1 MVSIEIRPHSLVTIP
16 LKYSLFTWGEMLLS
30 NKRIIRNTSRQLC
43 CLLAVLI
50 FCGPSISVYAD
61 SKPSFWSRFRRSSE
75 KKSNAT
81 RPVIERQSQHPAEIK
96 EEGTEGKEPAT
107 ISLNYFQSTWPK
119 VLSEVAEQNE
129 LTLVMDVAPRGF
141 FSRRDKRL
149 HSLNETFLIL
159 NRELEPKGF
168 RLIQKDKFIIVLDL
182 RQTKAKYIRPTI
194 QAGGIK
200 DTKSNKNGNP
210 IQQAEYQQQSAKP
223 KTQAPQLNTS
233 APLNQRTHQLAQ
245 KTSQQRKTMF
255 SVHPR
260 SKKSTAILK
269 HFYHAFESRVNFQ
282 RKGPNG
288 FPGIVVY
295 SIEDQSLF
303 DSQKNEVSTPT
314 ERPIDFRVGIDKEN
328 NTLIF
333 ESTISKARILKSTVM
348 KLDQTAK
355 DSAESIQL
363 VSGTRQIGQV
373 AQTLHQQLNSTA
385 SSSRTP
391 QGFPV
396 NSNSKNLRSSRNQ
409 QINQLRQRVDQL
421 AFDDSQ
427 PNRTTQNP
435 PEPKPAEKPAEPEK
449 QRSLPELL
457 QDLSGKVNIESVPD
471 LGVLILR
478 GKDEDVEAL
487 MKIIKELEQLSE
499 GTRPDIHLLNLRHVN
514 SAALAELLN
523 GVYEELVKLRDIQGQ
538 IQKIKFIPLVKPN
551 ALLILAPDTDMPSIL
566 KLAEELDQPVNPQT
580 EFGVFHLKSAS
591 ATQVATTLREFYNE
605 RGGLGTRIIVSPNI
619 RTNSVIVQAQ
629 SRDMQEVAALI
640 LKIDQDQSKAISRV
654 KIFPLKNAIAADLAE
669 TLNSTLQSVLN
680 PAAARTT
687 GAGANFGAAGGEA
700 AQQLQE
706 ARSVV
711 LEYITQVGT
720 EKQVLRSGLLADIR
734 VIADP
739 RANSLVVTAPKD
751 SLELVAALI
760 KQFDQRVSTVAELKV
775 FTLKNADAQSMLT
788 LLETTFSVENQQ
800 TDLGIQIAG
809 INDTNSNLIP
819 LKFSVDRRTNSVV
832 AQGGADALQ
841 IVEAILLK
849 LDGAD
854 SRKRETTVIQL
865 KNTPVADVAE
875 AINEFLDTQRSLIAQ
890 DPDLISS
897 FELLEREIIV
907 VPEAIN
913 NNLIISTTPRYFDQI
928 SNLVRELDKEAPQVI
943 IQALIVEVEL
953 DNDDEFGVE
962 LGIQDSLLFNRSIID
977 NILTVQQTV
986 TGQNNVTQTNQTIV
1000 SQEATPGF
1008 LFNSINPLGTNNS
1021 NNVGNTAGQ
1030 ALSNFSLQRGNSDL
1044 GFGGLVLS
1052 ASSESV
1058 SVLIRALAAKRN
1070 VHILSRP
1077 QIRTVDNVT
1086 AQIQVGQIV
1095 PVVNGVTVSSV
1106 GSANPVIEQDEAG
1119 IILTVTPR
1127 ISPDG
1132 NIVMETLAEKSDF
1145 DGESVPIF
1153 TDATT
1158 GNVVESP
1165 VKNIT
1170 QVQTTVSVP
1179 NGQTVVLGGMITESD
1194 TTIERK
1200 VPWLG
1205 DIPFLGIPFRYDY
1218 SSTRRKELLV
1228 FLTPR
1233 IIQNDAD
1240 SEFIKQVEAERI
1252 HLMEEKAEKM
1262 HGPIFA
1268 VPPGE
1273 PEFIPDGDGMLEPI
1287 PTDSLQ
1293 QNMYESTRMNDDGGG
1308 GKIQQIK
1315 FEAEK
1320 SLPRTT
1326 NRTVKK
1332 RRFPYWNRD

>member
-1 MVSIEIRPHSLVTIP
+1 
-16 LKYSLFTWGEMLLS
+16 MLIL
-30 NKRIIRNTSRQLC
+30 
-43 CLLAVLI
+43 
-50 FCGPSISVYAD
+50 CGPSVSVYAD
-61 SKPSFWSRFRRSSE
+61 TKPSFWSRFRKSSTP
-75 KKSNAT
+75 KSNET
-81 RPVIERQSQHPAEIK
+81 RPVSDSNGQNASQKEQSRRQSSEPAEN
-96 EEGTEGKEPAT
+96 
-107 ISLNYFQSTWPK
+107 SLNYVQSTWKK
-119 VLSEVAEQNE
+119 VLEKVAEQNE
-129 LTLVMDVAPRGF
+129 LTLVMDVVPKGF

-149 HSLNETFLIL
+149 HSFGETLLIL

-168 RLIQKDKFIIVLDL
+168 RLLQKDNFLVVLDL
-182 RQTKAKYIRPTI
+182 RQAKAKYIPPTI
-194 QAGGIK
+194 QNGKTNSRIK
-200 DTKSNKNGNP
+200 KQG
-210 IQQAEYQQQSAKP
+210 QGVRQVEYQKQVTKPASRIEQANVPAAFEQSA
-223 KTQAPQLNTS
+223 
-233 APLNQRTHQLAQ
+233 
-245 KTSQQRKTMF
+245 RKL
-255 SVHPR
+255 SR
-260 SKKSTAILK
+260 DKSESKKTLFIVRPGTLSSTEVLRQ
-269 HFYHAFESRVNFQ
+269 FYHAFESRAELQ
-282 RKGPNG
+282 GEGPNG

-295 SIEDQSLF
+295 SKKAQNLSEEKKDEL
-303 DSQKNEVSTPT
+303 T
-314 ERPIDFRVGIDKEN
+314 ETRVDFRVGLDKEN
-328 NTLIF
+328 NALIF
-333 ESTISKARILKSTVM
+333 ESGNSKAKTLKSTVM
-348 KLDQTAK
+348 RLDQAAK
-355 DSAESIQL
+355 GYAESIKL
-363 VSGTRQIGQV
+363 VSGSRQIGRV
-373 AQTLHQQLNSTA
+373 AQSLHAQLNSET
-385 SSSRTP
+385 SRTRVP
-391 QGFPV
+391 QGLPAKLYSE
-396 NSNSKNLRSSRNQ
+396 NSGLPRNQ
-409 QINQLRQRVDQL
+409 RINQLRQQIDQL
-421 AFDDSQ
+421 AYDEAQSEKTKQ
-427 PNRTTQNP
+427 SPQQLGP
-435 PEPKPAEKPAEPEK
+435 ASKPGEAEK
-449 QRSLPELL
+449 QQSLPELL
-457 QDLSGKVNIESVPD
+457 QDLRGNVNIESVPD

-487 MKIIKELEQLSE
+487 MKIIKELEKLSE

-514 SAALAELLN
+514 STALAELLN
-523 GVYEELVKLRDIQGQ
+523 GVYEELINLRAIQGQ
-538 IQKIKFIPLVKPN
+538 IQKIKLIPLVKPN

-566 KLAEELDQPVNPQT
+566 KLAEELDQPVNPLT

-591 ATQVATTLREFYNE
+591 ATQVATTLREFYDE
-605 RGGLGTRIIVSPNI
+605 RGGLGTRILVSPNI
-619 RTNSVIVQAQ
+619 RTNSIIVQAQ
-629 SRDMQEVAALI
+629 PRDMQEVAALI
-640 LKIDQDQSKAISRV
+640 QKIDQDQSKAVSRV
-654 KIFPLKNAIAADLAE
+654 KIFPLKNAVAEDLAE

-680 PAAARTT
+680 PAAASTA
-687 GAGANFGAAGGEA
+687 GSGANFGGAGGEA

-711 LEYITQVGT
+711 LEFLTKDGS
-720 EKQVLRSGLLADIR
+720 KSRVLRSGLLADIR
-734 VIADP
+734 VLADP
-739 RANSLVVTAPKD
+739 RANTLVVTAPKD
-751 SLELVAALI
+751 SLELVEALI
-760 KQFDQRVSTVAELKV
+760 NQFDQRVTTVAELKV
-775 FTLKNADAQSMLT
+775 FTLKNADADLMVT
-788 LLETTFSVENQQ
+788 LLQSTFSVENQQ
-800 TDLGIQIAG
+800 TNLGIQIAG
-809 INDTNSNLIP
+809 INDTNSNLVP
-819 LKFSVDRRTNSVV
+819 LKFTVDRRTNSVV

-865 KNTPVADVAE
+865 KNTPVADVAV

-913 NNLIISTTPRYFDQI
+913 NNLIISATPRYFAEI
-928 SNLVRELDKEAPQVI
+928 SNLVKELDKEAPQVI

-1008 LFNSINPLGTNNS
+1008 LFNSINPVGTNNS

-1030 ALSNFSLQRGNSDL
+1030 ALSNFSLQRGNNDL

-1070 VHILSRP
+1070 VHVLSRP

-1119 IILTVTPR
+1119 IILAVTPR

-1132 NIVMETLAEKSDF
+1132 NIVMETIAEKSDF
-1145 DGESVPIF
+1145 DGQSVPIF

-1165 VKNIT
+1165 IKNIT

-1205 DIPFLGIPFRYDY
+1205 DIPLLGIPFRYDS

-1233 IIQNDAD
+1233 IIRNDAD

-1252 HLMEEKAEKM
+1252 HLMEEKAEEM

-1273 PEFIPDGDGMLEPI
+1273 PEFIPDGDGLLEPI
-1287 PTDSLQ
+1287 PPVEMPQTNSNPSQMLGNEDRAQ
-1293 QNMYESTRMNDDGGG
+1293 
-1308 GKIQQIK
+1308 IQQIGY
-1315 FEAEK
+1315 EA
-1320 SLPRTT
+1320 RTST
-1326 NRTVKK
+1326 KRSKK
-1332 RRFPYWNRD
+1332 KPTIQRRFPYWGRD

>member
-1 MVSIEIRPHSLVTIP
+1 
-16 LKYSLFTWGEMLLS
+16 ML
-30 NKRIIRNTSRQLC
+30 
-43 CLLAVLI
+43 
-50 FCGPSISVYAD
+50 CGPSVSAYAE
-61 SKPSFWSRFRRSSE
+61 SKPGFWSRLRKSSDTQ
-75 KKSNAT
+75 SNQT
-81 RPVIERQSQHPAEIK
+81 SSISENQSQLSAQSMRNRKQAHEVAE
-96 EEGTEGKEPAT
+96 
-107 ISLNYFQSTWPK
+107 ISLNHVQASWEK
-119 VLSEVAEQNE
+119 VLTQVAEQSQ
-129 LTLVMDVAPRGF
+129 LTLVMDVVPKGF
-141 FSRRDKRL
+141 YSRIDKRPHTL
-149 HSLNETFLIL
+149 KETFKIL
-159 NRELEPKGF
+159 NRDLEPKGF
-168 RLIQKDKFIIVLDL
+168 RLLQKDQFLIVLDL
-182 RQTKAKYIRPTI
+182 RQAKSRYVRATV
-194 QAGGIK
+194 QTSGKQHREVEEKKTVEQVGY
-200 DTKSNKNGNP
+200 
-210 IQQAEYQQQSAKP
+210 QEQAEHLEPAVKQVNVPATFEQSARQIPQQPAKP
-223 KTQAPQLNTS
+223 
-233 APLNQRTHQLAQ
+233 
-245 KTSQQRKTMF
+245 QQTLF
-255 SVHPR
+255 SVRPR
-260 SKKSTAILK
+260 TLNSTEILRL
-269 HFYHAFESRVNFQ
+269 FYHAFESRAELQ
-282 RKGPNG
+282 GDGPKGL
-288 FPGIVVY
+288 PGVIVY
-295 SIEDQSLF
+295 SQNQQSLT
-303 DSQKNEVSTPT
+303 DDQTNESLNIV
-314 ERPIDFRVGIDKEN
+314 EAQVDFRVGLDKQN
-328 NTLIF
+328 NELIF
-333 ESTISKARILKSTVM
+333 EAAIPKARALKTTVM
-348 KLDQTAK
+348 KLDQAANK
-355 DSAESIQL
+355 KVESIQL
-363 VSGTRQIGQV
+363 VTGTTQIGRV
-373 AQTLHQQLNSTA
+373 AQALHKQTTESGNRRGSREGFSVNTYSNRRPPSRHQQID
-385 SSSRTP
+385 R
-391 QGFPV
+391 
-396 NSNSKNLRSSRNQ
+396 
-409 QINQLRQRVDQL
+409 LRQRIDQV
-421 AFDDSQ
+421 AFDDTQ
-427 PNRTTQNP
+427 PGNTVQNP
-435 PEPKPAEKPAEPEK
+435 QQSQPAEKPADGSK
-449 QRSLPELL
+449 QPSLPELL
-457 QDLSGKVNIESVPD
+457 QDLSGNVNIESVPD

-478 GKDEDVEAL
+478 GKDEDVNAL
-487 MKIIKELEQLSE
+487 MKIIKELEKLSE

-514 SAALAELLN
+514 STALADLLN
-523 GVYEELVKLRDIQGQ
+523 GVYEDLVKLRAIQGQ
-538 IQKIKFIPLVKPN
+538 IQKIKIIPLVKPN

-580 EFGVFHLKSAS
+580 EFGVFELKSAS
-591 ATQVATTLREFYNE
+591 ASQVASTLTDFYNE
-605 RGGLGTRIIVSPNI
+605 RGGLGTRVIVSANI
-619 RTNSVIVQAQ
+619 RTNSIIVQAQ
-629 SRDMQEVAALI
+629 PRDMQEVAALI
-640 LKIDQDQSKAISRV
+640 QKIDQDQSQAVSRV
-654 KIFPLKNAIAADLAE
+654 KIFPLTNAIAADLAE

-680 PAAARTT
+680 PAAAQTSGLGT
-687 GAGANFGAAGGEA
+687 NIGGAGGEA

-711 LEYITQVGT
+711 LEYLAQEGTQSR
-720 EKQVLRSGLLADIR
+720 VLRSGLLADIR

-751 SLELVAALI
+751 SLELVGALI

-775 FTLKNADAQSMLT
+775 FTLKNADAESMVT
-788 LLETTFSVENQQ
+788 LLQATFSPENQQ

-809 INDTNSNLIP
+809 VNDANSNLIP
-819 LKFSVDRRTNSVV
+819 LSFTVDRRTNSVV

-865 KNTPVADVAE
+865 KNTPVADVSE

-897 FELLEREIIV
+897 FELLEREVIV
-907 VPEAIN
+907 VPEPIN
-913 NNLIISTTPRYFDQI
+913 NNLIISATPRFFEEI
-928 SNLVRELDKEAPQVI
+928 SNLVKELDKEAPQVI

-977 NILTVQQTV
+977 NVLTVQQTV

-1008 LFNSINPLGTNNS
+1008 LFNSINPLGTNNT
-1021 NNVGNTAGQ
+1021 NNTGNTAGQ
-1030 ALSNFSLQRGNSDL
+1030 ALSNFSLQRGNTDL

-1058 SVLIRALAAKRN
+1058 SILIRALAAKRN

-1145 DGESVPIF
+1145 NGQSVPIF

-1165 VKNIT
+1165 IKNIT

-1205 DIPFLGIPFRYDY
+1205 DIPVVGIPFRYDY
-1218 SSTRRKELLV
+1218 TSTRRKELLV

-1233 IIQNDAD
+1233 IIRNDAD

-1252 HLMEEKAEKM
+1252 HLQVEKAEEM
-1262 HGPIFA
+1262 QGPIFA

-1273 PEFIPDGDGMLEPI
+1273 PEFIPEGDGMLEAI
-1287 PTDSLQ
+1287 PTTVMPQTNLNPEVKADP
-1293 QNMYESTRMNDDGGG
+1293 NWEGT
-1308 GKIQQIK
+1308 IQQINY
-1315 FEAEK
+1315 EK
-1320 SLPRTT
+1320 QQPVHSS
-1326 NRTVKK
+1326 KK
-1332 RRFPYWNRD
+1332 PVQQKRIQTKFPYWGRD

>member
-1 MVSIEIRPHSLVTIP
+1 MLSL
-16 LKYSLFTWGEMLLS
+16 
-30 NKRIIRNTSRQLC
+30 KRISRTISRQLR
-43 CLLAVLI
+43 CLLAALLL
-50 FCGPSISVYAD
+50 CGPSISVYAD
-61 SKPSFWSRFRRSSE
+61 SKTSLWSRLRKPTAAESSE
-75 KKSNAT
+75 TGPASEGPHQQANWIKQDRN
-81 RPVIERQSQHPAEIK
+81 ENEPAEI
-96 EEGTEGKEPAT
+96 P
-107 ISLNYFQSTWPK
+107 LNYIQTSWGK
-119 VLSEVAEQNE
+119 VLAKVAEQSQ
-129 LTLVMDVAPRGF
+129 LTLVMDVVPKGF
-141 FSRRDKRL
+141 YSRIDKRT
-149 HSLNETFLIL
+149 HSLSETIQIL

-168 RLIQKDKFIIVLDL
+168 RLLQKDKFLIALDL
-182 RQTKAKYIRPTI
+182 RRAKSRYVRATVQNSGQEQQTTADKKQPLQQVEFQERAVE
-194 QAGGIK
+194 
-200 DTKSNKNGNP
+200 TKSRIKTADVPATFDNKSRKILQKP
-210 IQQAEYQQQSAKP
+210 AK
-223 KTQAPQLNTS
+223 L
-233 APLNQRTHQLAQ
+233 Q
-245 KTSQQRKTMF
+245 KTIFAIQ
-255 SVHPR
+255 PR
-260 SKKSTAILK
+260 TLKSTDILRLL
-269 HFYHAFESRVNFQ
+269 YHAFESRSELQ
-282 RKGPNG
+282 GDGPNG
-288 FPGIVVY
+288 FPGVIVY
-295 SIEDQSLF
+295 STVSQSLQ
-303 DSQKNEVSTPT
+303 DEKTDKSLKIVEPQIE
-314 ERPIDFRVGIDKEN
+314 FRMGIDKQN
-328 NTLIF
+328 NELIF
-333 ESTISKARILKSTVM
+333 EATSRKAKALRATVM
-348 KLDQTAK
+348 KLDQSAK
-355 DSAESIQL
+355 SSADSVQL
-363 VSGTRQIGQV
+363 VSGTSQIGRV
-373 AQTLHQQLNSTA
+373 ARTLYRQLNSDTLQTRKPQSLSA
-385 SSSRTP
+385 RPSSD
-391 QGFPV
+391 
-396 NSNSKNLRSSRNQ
+396 NLLSPRNQ
-409 QINQLRQRVDQL
+409 QINQLRQRVDQVG
-421 AFDDSQ
+421 FDEPQ
-427 PNRTTQNP
+427 QEKATQKP
-435 PEPKPAEKPAEPEK
+435 LGPQPAEKPAEAK
-449 QRSLPELL
+449 DQLSLPELL

-478 GKDEDVEAL
+478 GKDEDVDAL
-487 MKIIKELEQLSE
+487 MKIIKELEKLSE

-514 SAALAELLN
+514 SSALAELLN
-523 GVYEELVKLRDIQGQ
+523 GVYEDLIELRAIQGQ
-538 IQKIKFIPLVKPN
+538 IQKIKIIPLVKPN

-566 KLAEELDQPVNPQT
+566 KLAEELDQPVDPLS
-580 EFGVFHLKSAS
+580 EFGVFQLKSAS
-591 ATQVATTLREFYNE
+591 ASQVSTMLQDFYEE
-605 RGGLGTRIIVSPNI
+605 RDGLGTRIQVSPNI

-629 SRDMQEVAALI
+629 PRDMLEISALI
-640 LKIDQDQSKAISRV
+640 QKIDQDQSQAISRV

-680 PAAARTT
+680 PAAAQTS
-687 GAGANFGAAGGEA
+687 GLGSNIGGAGGEA

-711 LEYITQVGT
+711 LEFLSQEG
-720 EKQVLRSGLLADIR
+720 KQSRVLRSGLLADIR

-751 SLELVAALI
+751 SLELLEALI
-760 KQFDQRVSTVAELKV
+760 NQFDAQVTTVAELKV
-775 FTLKNADAQSMLT
+775 FTLQNADADLMVT
-788 LLETTFSVENQQ
+788 LLQSTFSVENQQ

-809 INDTNSNLIP
+809 VNDANSNLIP
-819 LKFSVDRRTNSVV
+819 LKFTVDRRTNSVV

-849 LDGAD
+849 LDSAD

-875 AINEFLDTQRSLIAQ
+875 AINEFLDTQRSLISQ

-897 FELLEREIIV
+897 FELLEREVIA
-907 VPEAIN
+907 VPEPIN
-913 NNLIISTTPRYFDQI
+913 NNLIISATPRFFDQI
-928 SNLVRELDKEAPQVI
+928 SDLVKELDKEAPQVI

-1008 LFNSINPLGTNNS
+1008 LFNSINPLGTNNTQ
-1021 NNVGNTAGQ
+1021 NVRSTAGQ

-1058 SVLIRALAAKRN
+1058 SILIRALAAKRN

-1132 NIVMETLAEKSDF
+1132 NIVMETIAEKSDF
-1145 DGESVPIF
+1145 DGGSVPIF

-1165 VKNIT
+1165 IKNIT

-1179 NGQTVVLGGMITESD
+1179 NGQTVVLGGMITERD

-1205 DIPFLGIPFRYDY
+1205 DIPVVGIPFRYDF
-1218 SSTRRKELLV
+1218 SSTRRTELLV

-1240 SEFIKQVEAERI
+1240 SEFIKQVESERI
-1252 HLMEEKAEKM
+1252 HLQVEKAEQM
-1262 HGPIFA
+1262 QGPIFA

-1273 PEFIPDGDGMLEPI
+1273 PEFLPDGDGTLEAI
-1287 PTDSLQ
+1287 PTTVMPQTNLNPSLKIEQ
-1293 QNMYESTRMNDDGGG
+1293 DTSGG
-1308 GKIQQIK
+1308 IQQINYEREQQRLSSPK
-1315 FEAEK
+1315 N
-1320 SLPRTT
+1320 S
-1326 NRTVKK
+1326 VKK
-1332 RRFPYWNRD
+1332 RRFPYWRRD

>member
-1 MVSIEIRPHSLVTIP
+1 MRLHSLIRIP
-16 LKYSLFTWGEMLLS
+16 EVGLWYQWGETLFLFI
-30 NKRIIRNTSRQLC
+30 RLIRNCSRHLR
-43 CLLAVLI
+43 CLLALLVL
-50 FCGPSISVYAD
+50 CGPSVSVYAD
-61 SKPSFWSRFRRSSE
+61 SKPSFWNRFRKPSSTKTKETKAVSDDYERSFSQNE
-75 KKSNAT
+75 H
-81 RPVIERQSQHPAEIK
+81 RPGKAPAE
-96 EEGTEGKEPAT
+96 
-107 ISLNYFQSTWPK
+107 ISLNYVQSTWKK
-119 VLSEVAEQNE
+119 VLEQVAEQNE
-129 LTLVMDVAPRGF
+129 LTLVMDVVPKGF

-149 HSLNETFLIL
+149 HSFDQTLQIL

-168 RLIQKDKFIIVLDL
+168 RLLQKDKFLVVLDL
-182 RQTKAKYIRPTI
+182 RQTKAKYIPPTI
-194 QAGGIK
+194 QNGKSKINTERKNHGVQQVNYQK
-200 DTKSNKNGNP
+200 QTKASESR
-210 IQQAEYQQQSAKP
+210 I
-223 KTQAPQLNTS
+223 TQPDVPATFEES
-233 APLNQRTHQLAQ
+233 AQ
-245 KTSQQRKTMF
+245 KLPKSQSKLRKTLF
-255 SVHPR
+255 SVRP
-260 SKKSTAILK
+260 STLSSTEILRQ
-269 HFYHAFESRVNFQ
+269 FYHALETRAELQ
-282 RKGPNG
+282 GEGPGG
-288 FPGIVVY
+288 FPGIVVFMNGTQKVLKDE
-295 SIEDQSLF
+295 STDLENPV
-303 DSQKNEVSTPT
+303 DSH
-314 ERPIDFRVGIDKEN
+314 IDFRIGLDKEN
-328 NTLIF
+328 NALVF
-333 ESTISKARILKSTVM
+333 ECASSKANSLRSTVM
-348 KLDQTAK
+348 RLDQAAK
-355 DSAESIQL
+355 GYAESIQL
-363 VSGTRQIGQV
+363 VSGTMKIGRV
-373 AQTLHQQLNSTA
+373 AQTLHEQLKASTVKTGSHLSLSQNSA
-385 SSSRTP
+385 PKTP
-391 QGFPV
+391 PH
-396 NSNSKNLRSSRNQ
+396 LRNRSF
-409 QINQLRQRVDQL
+409 NQLRQRIDQIS
-421 AFDDSQ
+421 FDEKQPENTSQ
-427 PNRTTQNP
+427 DPVP
-435 PEPKPAEKPAEPEK
+435 PGPAEKPDQAQK
-449 QRSLPELL
+449 QQALPELL
-457 QDLSGKVNIESVPD
+457 QDLKGNVNIESVPD

-487 MKIIKELEQLSE
+487 MKIIKELEELSA

-514 SAALAELLN
+514 STALADLLN
-523 GVYEELVKLRDIQGQ
+523 GVYEELVNLRAIQGQ
-538 IQKIKFIPLVKPN
+538 TQKIKFIPLGKPN

-566 KLAEELDQPVNPQT
+566 KLAEELDQPVNPLT

-591 ATQVATTLREFYNE
+591 ATQVSTTLREFYDE

-619 RTNSVIVQAQ
+619 RTNSIIVQAQ
-629 SRDMQEVAALI
+629 PRDMQEVAALI
-640 LKIDQDQSKAISRV
+640 QKIDQDQSKAISRV
-654 KIFPLKNAIAADLAE
+654 KIFPLKNAIAEDLAE

-680 PAAARTT
+680 PAAARTA
-687 GAGANFGAAGGEA
+687 GSGANFGGAGGET

-711 LEYITQVGT
+711 LEFLTHDGSQS
-720 EKQVLRSGLLADIR
+720 QVLRSGLLADIR

-739 RANSLVVTAPKD
+739 RANTLVVTAPKD
-751 SLELVAALI
+751 SLELVEALI
-760 KQFDQRVSTVAELKV
+760 NQFDQRVSTVAELKV
-775 FTLKNADAQSMLT
+775 FTLKNADADLMVT
-788 LLETTFSVENQQ
+788 LLQSTFSVENQQ

-809 INDTNSNLIP
+809 IDDTNSNLVP
-819 LKFSVDRRTNSVV
+819 LKFTVDRRTNSVV

-865 KNTPVADVAE
+865 KNTPVADVAV

-907 VPEAIN
+907 VPEPIN
-913 NNLIISTTPRYFDQI
+913 NNLIISATPRYFAEI
-928 SNLVRELDKEAPQVI
+928 SNLVKELDKEAPQVI

-1030 ALSNFSLQRGNSDL
+1030 ALSNFSLQRGNDDL

-1119 IILTVTPR
+1119 IILAVTPR

-1132 NIVMETLAEKSDF
+1132 NIVMETIAEKSDF
-1145 DGESVPIF
+1145 DGQSVPIF

-1165 VKNIT
+1165 IKNIT

-1205 DIPFLGIPFRYDY
+1205 DIPFLGIPFRYDS

-1252 HLMEEKAEKM
+1252 HLMEEKAEEM

-1273 PEFIPDGDGMLEPI
+1273 PEFIPDGDGLLEPI
-1287 PTDSLQ
+1287 PPAEMPQSNL
-1293 QNMYESTRMNDDGGG
+1293 NSSEMIENESSGE
-1308 GKIQQIK
+1308 IQQIGYET
-1315 FEAEK
+1315 EALTK
-1320 SLPRTT
+1320 RSKKKP
-1326 NRTVKK
+1326 VKQ
-1332 RRFPYWNRD
+1332 RRFPYWGRD

>member
-1 MVSIEIRPHSLVTIP
+1 MISLEMRPHSLALIP
-16 LKYSLFTWGEMLLS
+16 EFNSRKQWGETLLS
-30 NKRIIRNTSRQLC
+30 HNQFTRTVSRQLR
-43 CLLAVLI
+43 CLLAALI
-50 FCGPSISVYAD
+50 LCGPSVSAYAE
-61 SKPSFWSRFRRSSE
+61 SKPGFWSRLRKSPETKTTESGSATVNQSE
-75 KKSNAT
+75 SKT
-81 RPVIERQSQHPAEIK
+81 QRLWSQPNEVADL
-96 EEGTEGKEPAT
+96 
-107 ISLNYFQSTWPK
+107 SLNHVQASWK
-119 VLSEVAEQNE
+119 QVLTQLAEQSE
-129 LTLVMDVAPRGF
+129 LTLVMDVVPKGF
-141 FSRRDKRL
+141 YSRIDKRPHTL
-149 HSLNETFLIL
+149 KESFQIL

-168 RLIQKDKFIIVLDL
+168 RLLQKDQFLIVLDL
-182 RQTKAKYIRPTI
+182 RQAKSRYVRPTV
-194 QAGGIK
+194 QKSGPEYRE
-200 DTKSNKNGNP
+200 TKPSQTA
-210 IQQAEYQQQSAKP
+210 IQQVDYVEEAAQAEANVKQANIPAPFEESARQIPEAAP
-223 KTQAPQLNTS
+223 KTRTTS
-233 APLNQRTHQLAQ
+233 FAVR
-245 KTSQQRKTMF
+245 
-255 SVHPR
+255 PR
-260 SKKSTAILK
+260 HFNSTEILRL
-269 HFYHAFESRVNFQ
+269 FYHAYESRAELQ
-282 RKGPNG
+282 GDGPNG
-288 FPGIVVY
+288 LPGVVVY
-295 SIEDQSLF
+295 SQNQQSLTDDQSEESLEIIEA
-303 DSQKNEVSTPT
+303 QV
-314 ERPIDFRVGIDKEN
+314 DFRIGLDKQN
-328 NTLIF
+328 NELIF
-333 ESTISKARILKSTVM
+333 EAGIAKARALKTAVM
-348 KLDQTAK
+348 KLDQAASGK
-355 DSAESIQL
+355 VESIQL
-363 VSGTRQIGQV
+363 VIGSAQIGQV
-373 AQTLHQQLNSTA
+373 AQALHKQTSAAGNPQ
-385 SSSRTP
+385 SSRQNLP
-391 QGFPV
+391 VHSFSNRRFP
-396 NSNSKNLRSSRNQ
+396 SRNS
-409 QINQLRQRVDQL
+409 QIDRMRQRVEHVN
-421 AFDDSQ
+421 FDEAQ
-427 PNRTTQNP
+427 PANP
-435 PEPKPAEKPAEPEK
+435 NQAPQQPQGAPMQADGNASP
-449 QRSLPELL
+449 SLPDLL
-457 QDLSGKVNIESVPD
+457 QDLSGNVNIESVPD

-478 GKDEDVEAL
+478 GKDEDVNAL
-487 MKIIKELEQLSE
+487 MKIIKELEKLSE

-514 SAALAELLN
+514 STALADLLN
-523 GVYEELVKLRDIQGQ
+523 GVYEDLVKLRAIQGQ
-538 IQKIKFIPLVKPN
+538 IQKIKIIPLVKPN

-566 KLAEELDQPVNPQT
+566 KLAEELDQPVNPDT
-580 EFGVFHLKSAS
+580 EFGVFELKSAS
-591 ATQVATTLREFYNE
+591 ASQVAATLTEFYNE
-605 RGGLGTRIIVSPNI
+605 RGGLGTRVLVSANI

-629 SRDMQEVAALI
+629 PRDMQEVAALI
-640 LKIDQDQSKAISRV
+640 QKIDQDQSKAVSRV

-669 TLNSTLQSVLN
+669 TLTATLQSVLN

-687 GAGANFGAAGGEA
+687 GLGNNIGGAGGEA

-711 LEYITQVGT
+711 LEYLSEEGS
-720 EKQVLRSGLLADIR
+720 KSRVLRSGLLADIR

-739 RANSLVVTAPKD
+739 RANTLVVTAPKD
-751 SLELVAALI
+751 SLELIGALI
-760 KQFDQRVSTVAELKV
+760 KQFDGRVSTVAELKV
-775 FTLKNADAQSMLT
+775 FTLKNADAESMVE
-788 LLETTFSVENQQ
+788 LLQATFSPENQE

-809 INDTNSNLIP
+809 VNDANSNLIP
-819 LKFSVDRRTNSVV
+819 LSFTVDRRTNSVV
-832 AQGGADALQ
+832 AQGGSDALQ

-865 KNTPVADVAE
+865 KNTPVADVSE

-897 FELLEREIIV
+897 FELLEREVIV
-907 VPEAIN
+907 VPEPIN
-913 NNLIISTTPRYFDQI
+913 NNLIISATPRFFQEI

-977 NILTVQQTV
+977 NLLTVSQTV
-986 TGQNNVTQTNQTIV
+986 TGASNVTQTNQTIV

-1021 NNVGNTAGQ
+1021 NNTSNTAGQ

-1058 SVLIRALAAKRN
+1058 SILIRALAAKRN
-1070 VHILSRP
+1070 VHVLSRP

-1145 DGESVPIF
+1145 NGSSVPIF

-1165 VKNIT
+1165 IKNIT

-1205 DIPFLGIPFRYDY
+1205 DIPLLGIPFRYD
-1218 SSTRRKELLV
+1218 STSTRRKELLV

-1233 IIQNDAD
+1233 IIRNDAD

-1252 HLMEEKAEKM
+1252 HLQVEKAEEM
-1262 HGPIFA
+1262 QGPIFA

-1273 PEFIPDGDGMLEPI
+1273 PEFMPAGPGTLEAI
-1287 PTDSLQ
+1287 PTTIMPQSNL
-1293 QNMYESTRMNDDGGG
+1293 NMQDDPNGQGA
-1308 GKIQQIK
+1308 IQQINH
-1315 FEAEK
+1315 ETAEPVRSPK
-1320 SLPRTT
+1320 KPEK
-1326 NRTVKK
+1326 KK
-1332 RRFPYWNRD
+1332 RFQTRFPYWGRE

>member
-1 MVSIEIRPHSLVTIP
+1 MRQHFSASIP
-16 LKYSLFTWGEMLLS
+16 LNYFKFTWGETLLS
-30 NKRIIRNTSRQLC
+30 NKRIIRNCSRHLC
-43 CLLAVLI
+43 CLLAALI
-50 FCGPSISVYAD
+50 LCGPSISVYAD

-75 KKSNAT
+75 KKTSET
-81 RPVIERQSQHPAEIK
+81 RPTTERQSQRPVEIK
-96 EEGTEGKEPAT
+96 ESDAESNEPAD
-107 ISLNYFQSTWPK
+107 ISLNYFQSTWK
-119 VLSEVAEQNE
+119 NVLTKIAEQNE
-129 LTLVMDVAPRGF
+129 LTLVMDVAPRGY

-149 HSLNETFLIL
+149 HSLSETFLIL

-168 RLIQKDKFIIVLDL
+168 RLIQKDKFLIVLDL
-182 RQTKAKYIRPTI
+182 RQTKAKYVRPTI
-194 QAGGIK
+194 QSGGIVNK
-200 DTKSNKNGNP
+200 KSKKNSNV
-210 IQQAEYQQQSAKP
+210 IQQAKYQQQTDMP
-223 KTQAPQLNTS
+223 KTQTPPSKSPETFDQGTRQLTQN
-233 APLNQRTHQLAQ
+233 
-245 KTSQQRKTMF
+245 TSQQRKTIF
-255 SVHPR
+255 SVRPQ
-260 SKKSTAILK
+260 SMKSAAILK
-269 HFYHAFESRVNFQ
+269 QFYHAFESRAEFQ
-282 RKGPNG
+282 KEGPHG
-288 FPGIVVY
+288 FPGIVVNAVKTPML
-295 SIEDQSLF
+295 IDQKTN
-303 DSQKNEVSTPT
+303 DSSNTAESQ
-314 ERPIDFRVGIDKEN
+314 IDFRIGIDKDN
-328 NTLIF
+328 NMLIF
-333 ESTISKARILKSTVM
+333 ESGNSSAHALRSTAM
-348 KLDQTAK
+348 KLDRSAK
-355 DSAESIQL
+355 NSVESVQL
-363 VSGTRQIGQV
+363 VSGSKQAGRV
-373 AQTLHQQLNSTA
+373 AQTLHKQMNSTTTEPGRPRSLA
-385 SSSRTP
+385 VKSRANHLHSP
-391 QGFPV
+391 
-396 NSNSKNLRSSRNQ
+396 RNQ
-409 QINQLRQRVDQL
+409 QIDQLRQRVDQL

-427 PNRTTQNP
+427 PVKTPQNS
-435 PEPKPAEKPAEPEK
+435 PESKPVEKPVEAEK

-457 QDLSGKVNIESVPD
+457 QDLNGKVNIESVPD

-538 IQKIKFIPLVKPN
+538 IQKIKLIPLVKPN
-551 ALLILAPDTDMPSIL
+551 AILILAPDTDMPSIL
-566 KLAEELDQPVNPQT
+566 KLAEELDQPVNPLN
-580 EFGVFHLKSAS
+580 EFGVFHLQSAS
-591 ATQVATTLREFYNE
+591 ATQVATTVQEFYTE
-605 RGGLGTRIIVSPNI
+605 RGGLGTRVLVSPNI

-629 SRDMQEVAALI
+629 PRDMQEVAALI
-640 LKIDQDQSKAISRV
+640 HKIDQDQSKAISRV

-687 GAGANFGAAGGEA
+687 GSGANFGGAGGEA

-711 LEYITQVGT
+711 LEYLTHVGNQS
-720 EKQVLRSGLLADIR
+720 QVLRSGLLADIR

-760 KQFDQRVSTVAELKV
+760 KKFDQRVSTVAELKV

-788 LLETTFSVENQQ
+788 LLESTFSVENQE
-800 TDLGIQIAG
+800 TNLGIQISG
-809 INDTNSNLIP
+809 IDDTNSNLIP

-913 NNLIISTTPRYFDQI
+913 NNLIISTTPRYFEQI
-928 SNLVRELDKEAPQVI
+928 SNLVRDLDKEAPQVI

-1008 LFNSINPLGTNNS
+1008 LFNSINPLGTNNT

-1030 ALSNFSLQRGNSDL
+1030 AVSNFSLQRGNSDL

-1058 SVLIRALAAKRN
+1058 SILIRALAAKRN
-1070 VHILSRP
+1070 VHVLSRP

-1095 PVVNGVTVSSV
+1095 PVVNGVTVSTV

-1145 DGESVPIF
+1145 DGQSVPIF

-1165 VKNIT
+1165 IKNIT

-1205 DIPFLGIPFRYDY
+1205 DIPLLGIPFRYDY

-1293 QNMYESTRMNDDGGG
+1293 QNNYESTRMNDDEEGGR
-1308 GKIQQIK
+1308 IQQIN
-1315 FEAEK
+1315 FDTEK
-1320 SLPRTT
+1320 PLRRTT
-1326 NRTVKK
+1326 TKPVKK

>member
-1 MVSIEIRPHSLVTIP
+1 MRLHSLIRIP
-16 LKYSLFTWGEMLLS
+16 EVGLWHQWGETLFLF
-30 NKRIIRNTSRQLC
+30 IRLTRNYSRHLR
-43 CLLAVLI
+43 CLLALLVL
-50 FCGPSISVYAD
+50 CGPSVSVYAD
-61 SKPSFWSRFRRSSE
+61 SKPSFWNRFRKPSSTKTKETKAVSDDYERSFSQNE
-75 KKSNAT
+75 H
-81 RPVIERQSQHPAEIK
+81 RP
-96 EEGTEGKEPAT
+96 GKEPAE
-107 ISLNYFQSTWPK
+107 ISLNYVQSTWK
-119 VLSEVAEQNE
+119 RVLEQVAEQNE
-129 LTLVMDVAPRGF
+129 LTLVMDVVPKGF

-149 HSLNETFLIL
+149 HSFDQTLQIL

-168 RLIQKDKFIIVLDL
+168 RLLQKDKFLVVLDL
-182 RQTKAKYIRPTI
+182 RQTKAKYIPPTI
-194 QAGGIK
+194 QNG
-200 DTKSNKNGNP
+200 KSKINTERKNHGV
-210 IQQAEYQQQSAKP
+210 QQVNYQKQAKVSETQIRQPDVPATFEESAQKLPKSQSKLR
-223 KTQAPQLNTS
+223 KTQ
-233 APLNQRTHQLAQ
+233 
-245 KTSQQRKTMF
+245 F
-255 SVHPR
+255 SVRPGTL
-260 SKKSTAILK
+260 SSTEVLRQ
-269 HFYHAFESRVNFQ
+269 FYHAFERRAELQ
-282 RKGPNG
+282 GEGPGG
-288 FPGIVVY
+288 FPGIVVFMNRNQNVLKDE
-295 SIEDQSLF
+295 STDLENLV
-303 DSQKNEVSTPT
+303 DSH
-314 ERPIDFRVGIDKEN
+314 IDFRVGLDKEN
-328 NTLIF
+328 NALVF
-333 ESTISKARILKSTVM
+333 ECASSKANSLRSTVM
-348 KLDQTAK
+348 RLDQAAK
-355 DSAESIQL
+355 GYAESIQL
-363 VSGTRQIGQV
+363 VSGTMKIGKV
-373 AQTLHQQLNSTA
+373 AQALHEQLKSSTVKTRSHLSLSQNSA
-385 SSSRTP
+385 SKIP
-391 QGFPV
+391 PH
-396 NSNSKNLRSSRNQ
+396 LRNRRV
-409 QINQLRQRVDQL
+409 NQLRQRIDQIS
-421 AFDDSQ
+421 FDEKQ
-427 PNRTTQNP
+427 LENTNQNP
-435 PEPKPAEKPAEPEK
+435 VPPGPAEKLDQAQK
-449 QRSLPELL
+449 QQSLPELL
-457 QDLSGKVNIESVPD
+457 QDLKGNVNIESVPD

-487 MKIIKELEQLSE
+487 MKIIKELEELSA

-514 SAALAELLN
+514 STALADLLN
-523 GVYEELVKLRDIQGQ
+523 GVYEELVNLRAIQGQ
-538 IQKIKFIPLVKPN
+538 TQKIKFIPLGKPN

-566 KLAEELDQPVNPQT
+566 KLAEELDQPVNPLT

-591 ATQVATTLREFYNE
+591 ATQVSTTLREFYDE

-619 RTNSVIVQAQ
+619 RTNSIIVQAQ
-629 SRDMQEVAALI
+629 PRDMQEVAALI
-640 LKIDQDQSKAISRV
+640 QKIDQDQSKAVSRV
-654 KIFPLKNAIAADLAE
+654 KIFPLKNAIAEDLAE

-680 PAAARTT
+680 PAAARTA
-687 GAGANFGAAGGEA
+687 GSGANFGGAGGEA

-711 LEYITQVGT
+711 LEFLTHDRSQSR
-720 EKQVLRSGLLADIR
+720 VLRSGLLADIR

-739 RANSLVVTAPKD
+739 RANTLVVTAPKD
-751 SLELVAALI
+751 SLELVEALI
-760 KQFDQRVSTVAELKV
+760 NQFDQRVSTVAELKV
-775 FTLKNADAQSMLT
+775 FTLKNADADLMVT
-788 LLETTFSVENQQ
+788 LLQSTFSVENQQ

-809 INDTNSNLIP
+809 IDDTNSNLVP
-819 LKFSVDRRTNSVV
+819 LKFTVDRRTNSVV
-832 AQGGADALQ
+832 AQGGTDALQ

-865 KNTPVADVAE
+865 KNTPVADVAV
-875 AINEFLDTQRSLIAQ
+875 AINEFLDTQRALIAQ

-907 VPEAIN
+907 VPEPIN
-913 NNLIISTTPRYFDQI
+913 NNLIISATPRYFAEI
-928 SNLVRELDKEAPQVI
+928 SNLVKELDKEAPQVI

-977 NILTVQQTV
+977 NILTVQQTI

-1030 ALSNFSLQRGNSDL
+1030 ALSNFSLQRGNDDL

-1119 IILTVTPR
+1119 IILAVTPR

-1132 NIVMETLAEKSDF
+1132 NIVMETIAEKSDF
-1145 DGESVPIF
+1145 DGQSVPIF

-1165 VKNIT
+1165 IKNIT

-1205 DIPFLGIPFRYDY
+1205 DIPFLGIPFRYDS

-1252 HLMEEKAEKM
+1252 HLMEEKAEEM

-1273 PEFIPDGDGMLEPI
+1273 PEFIPEGDGLLEPI
-1287 PTDSLQ
+1287 PPAEMPQSNL
-1293 QNMYESTRMNDDGGG
+1293 NSSELIENESSGE
-1308 GKIQQIK
+1308 IQQIGYDT
-1315 FEAEK
+1315 EALTK
-1320 SLPRTT
+1320 RS
-1326 NRTVKK
+1326 KK
-1332 RRFPYWNRD
+1332 KPAKQRRFPYWGRD